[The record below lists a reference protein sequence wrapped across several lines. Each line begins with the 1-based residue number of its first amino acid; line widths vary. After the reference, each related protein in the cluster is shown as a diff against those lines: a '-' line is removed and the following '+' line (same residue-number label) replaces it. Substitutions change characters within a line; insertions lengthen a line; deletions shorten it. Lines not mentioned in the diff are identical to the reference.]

1 MVFRRRKRDDGAH
14 SVSSIPQVILRKYF
28 HVRTVIE
35 TPITPICRD
44 YPPGFAFFEYAL
56 SNSPITTR
64 LLRSGWLDEKC
75 LALLPDSD
83 NEPSDSCI
91 KFQRITVI
99 ASDVVLFLGAY
110 FATSAMKRLGEYR
123 CGRSPLTTFFL
134 VVSNPGLLLL
144 DHIHFQYNGMMLGVL
159 LMSIGCLVRGSERGS
174 STASQIWELSG
185 AACYAFLLSMKH
197 LYVILA
203 PLYLVYLF
211 RRHCFVTTG
220 TDDEGIQLKFSIS
233 RLACLAFVTLASFLG
248 PFVPFLIQND
258 PAGQILQIMARL
270 FPFGRGLV
278 HDYWAGNL
286 WALYLFIGKIAAFV
300 LRKLP
305 LPLEV
310 KSMLGPLIPF
320 PLPSPR
326 IVALCMLIGLIPV
339 IRQAWMVG
347 TWSHTR
353 RQICSPGKFFIH
365 GVVFSSLSGFML
377 GYHVHE
383 KAIMTAI
390 VPMTLVAADTRKNT
404 RIFIRMSIFGVF
416 GLLPLLYRPNELP
429 LKTFM
434 YISWIFG
441 TVVALE
447 RVNVDQ
453 NAGYRTV
460 MQFADKMCLL
470 FLGMVFAFM
479 EIIHPLVFGENL
491 EFLLLMLTSVTCSA
505 GLMWLWGEEIEELLH
520 CSMKSA

>member
-1 MVFRRRKRDDGAH
+1 MESLFLLGQSLTRPP
-14 SVSSIPQVILRKYF
+14 S
-28 HVRTVIE
+28 
-35 TPITPICRD
+35 ICRD

-56 SNSPITTR
+56 SNNPITTS
-64 LLRSGWLDEKC
+64 LLRSDWLDEKC

-83 NEPSDSCI
+83 NDPSNSCI

-99 ASDVVLFLGAY
+99 ISDVVLFAGAY

-123 CGRSPLTTFFL
+123 CGRVPMATFFL
-134 VVSNPGLLLL
+134 VVSNPGLFLL
-144 DHIHFQYNGMMLGVL
+144 DHIHFQYNGMMLGML
-159 LMSIGCLVRGSERGS
+159 LISIGCLVRGSELGP
-174 STASQIWELSG
+174 STVASQRWELSG

-211 RRHCFVTTG
+211 RRHCFVSTG
-220 TDDEGIQLKFSIS
+220 TDDGGIQLRFSIS

-248 PFVPFLIQND
+248 PFVPFLVQND
-258 PAGQILQIMARL
+258 PVDQIVQIMTRL
-270 FPFGRGLV
+270 FPFDRGLV

-286 WALYLFIGKIAAFV
+286 WALYLFIGKIMAFV

-305 LPLEV
+305 LPSGAKDKLRV
-310 KSMLGPLIPF
+310 IIPF
-320 PLPSPR
+320 PVPSPR
-326 IVALCMLIGLIPV
+326 IVAVCMLIGLIPV
-339 IRQAWMVG
+339 IRQAWAVG

-353 RQICSPGKFFIH
+353 SQISNPGKFFIH

-390 VPMTLVAADTRKNT
+390 VPMTLVAANT
-404 RIFIRMSIFGVF
+404 RNTARYFRMNMFGVF

-429 LKTFM
+429 LKTFV

-441 TVVALE
+441 TAVALE
-447 RVNVDQ
+447 RV
-453 NAGYRTV
+453 AGYQTV
-460 MQFADKMCLL
+460 MQFADKMCLV
-470 FLGMVFAFM
+470 FLGVVFVFM
-479 EIIHPLVFGENL
+479 EIIHPLVFGKTF
-491 EFLLLMLTSVTCSA
+491 EFLPLMLTSITCSV
-505 GLMWLWGEEIEELLH
+505 GLIWLWGEETEELLQ
-520 CSMKSA
+520 SSGKSSWR